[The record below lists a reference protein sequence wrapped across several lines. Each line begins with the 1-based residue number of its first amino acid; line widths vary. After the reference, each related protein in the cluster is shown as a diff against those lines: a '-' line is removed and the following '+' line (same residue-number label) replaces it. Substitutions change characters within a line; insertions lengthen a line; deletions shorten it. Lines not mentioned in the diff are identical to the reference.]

1 MRAQTKGFWIAC
13 VVAAMVDRAASG
25 ANAAQTLIVV
35 EDIPLGCAIS
45 NLAQQANLNYI
56 LDPRASS
63 ASIGPGKWM
72 MPQRSV
78 TCRWTNV
85 APELALKQLLK
96 EHGLR
101 MVTNAAAPVIR
112 IVPFAQFAEPIAA
125 SEVRNETNSVIP
137 VVLLEYVPLRVVIDE
152 LGKKAGLQISV
163 DPELPIP
170 TAGPPELTVGTSIV
184 SVHWENIRP
193 RQALFAVLDAC
204 DLAVTEHPGASSAT
218 IITKERGLGGPRRPQ
233 KSNGQ

>member
-1 MRAQTKGFWIAC
+1 MRAQIKGFWLGC
-13 VVAAMVDRAASG
+13 VVAAMVDQVGSG
-25 ANAAQTLIVV
+25 ANAAQTLIVM
-35 EDIPLGCAIS
+35 EDIPLSCAIS

-85 APELALKQLLK
+85 TPELALKQLLRG
-96 EHGLR
+96 HGLK
-101 MVTNAAAPVIR
+101 MVTNAATPVVR
-112 IVPFAQFAEPIAA
+112 IVATAQFAEPMPV
-125 SEVRNETNSVIP
+125 SEVGNDTNSVIP
-137 VVLLEYVPLRVVIDE
+137 VMLLEYVPLRVVIDE
-152 LGKKAGLQISV
+152 LGKKSGLEISV

-170 TAGPPELTVGTSIV
+170 TSGPPELTIRTSIV

-193 RQALFAVLDAC
+193 RQALFALLDAC
-204 DLAVTEHPGASSAT
+204 DLAIMEHPGASSAT
-218 IITKERGLGGPRRPQ
+218 IITKEPGLDGRRRPQ